1 MLKERYKKEVVAKMK
16 EEFSLKS
23 VFEVPKIE
31 KVIINVGIG
40 KFLKDQSQVDEIEE
54 ALRAIAGQKPV
65 FSKARVSIAGFKVR
79 EGMNVGINATLRGE
93 RMWSFL
99 DKLVN
104 VALPRIRDFRGI
116 KKSAVDQ
123 GGNLN
128 IGIKEHLVFP
138 EIVPEKVKNIFS
150 LQVTVVSSAKNKEQ
164 GEKLYRLMGFP
175 IIEE

>member
-1 MLKERYKKEVVAKMK
+1 MLKERYQKEVIAKMQ
-16 EEFSLKS
+16 EAFSFKNG
-23 VFEVPKIE
+23 FQVPRIE
-31 KVIINVGIG
+31 KVVVNVGIG

-54 ALRAIAGQKPV
+54 AISSITGQKPV
-65 FSKARVSIAGFKVR
+65 FAKARVSIAGFKVR
-79 EGMNVGINATLRGE
+79 EGMNVGIRVTLRGT

-116 KKSAVDQ
+116 KKSGVDQ

-138 EIVPEKVKNIFS
+138 EIIPEKVRNIFS
-150 LQVTVVSSAKNKEQ
+150 LQVTVVSSAKNREQ

-175 IIEE
+175 IEE

>member
-79 EGMNVGINATLRGE
+79 EGMNVGINVTLRGE

>member
-1 MLKERYKKEVVAKMK
+1 MLKERYKKEVIAKMEK
-16 EEFSLKS
+16 EFSLQS
-23 VFEVPKIE
+23 IFEVPKVE
-31 KVIINVGIG
+31 KVVVNVGIG
-40 KFLKDQSQVDEIEE
+40 KFLKDQAQVDEIEE
-54 ALRAIAGQKPV
+54 TLRSITGQKPV
-65 FSKARVSIAGFKVR
+65 FSKARISIAGFKIR
-79 EGMNVGINATLRGE
+79 KGMNVGINVTLRGE

-138 EIVPEKVKNIFS
+138 EIVPEKVRNIFS
-150 LQVTVVSSAKNKEQ
+150 LQVTVVSTAKDKEQ
-164 GEKLYRLMGFP
+164 GEKLYRLLGFP
-175 IIEE
+175 IEE